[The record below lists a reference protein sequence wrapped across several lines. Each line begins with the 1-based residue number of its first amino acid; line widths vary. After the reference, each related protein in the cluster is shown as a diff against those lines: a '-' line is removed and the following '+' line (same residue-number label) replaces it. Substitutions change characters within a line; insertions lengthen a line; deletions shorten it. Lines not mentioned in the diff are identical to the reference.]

1 MKKGI
6 FTGSFDPFTIGH
18 LDIVKRALPLF
29 DELTICIGFNELKL
43 YDEPV
48 ETRMEKIR
56 RVMRDEPKVKVDSW
70 SGLTVDYCTSHDI
83 HYIIKGVRSV
93 KDFEYERDQA
103 EMNRHLS
110 GVETLFLFSDPRY
123 SAVSSSLVKLLKSY
137 GRDVTEFL
145 PPVSD

>member
-29 DELTICIGFNELKL
+29 DELTICIGFNELKH

-48 ETRMEKIR
+48 EERMEKIR
-56 RVMRDEPKVKVDSW
+56 KVMQNEPKVKVDSW
-70 SGLTVDYCTSHDI
+70 SGLTVDYCTRHDI

-110 GVETLFLFSDPRY
+110 GVETIFLFSDPRY

-137 GRDVTEFL
+137 GRDVSEFL
-145 PPVSD
+145 PPVTD